1 MPKLLIVE
9 DEILVACY
17 MQGLLED
24 DGHAV
29 IGIAPDARS
38 VEKHLGRTIDLALVD
53 LNLRDGLTGPDIG
66 MRLHTMGVPVLFV
79 TANPAMVADKLD
91 GKFECCI
98 GIVPKPTDEQVLRNA
113 VSYALRRSGGENVDP
128 PRGVIAR

>member
-1 MPKLLIVE
+1 MSKLLIVE

-29 IGIAPDARS
+29 VGIAPDLKS
-38 VEKHLGRTIDLALVD
+38 VEQHLGRKIDLALVD

-66 MRLHTMGVPVLFV
+66 MKLHAIGVPVLFV
-79 TANPAMVADKLD
+79 TANPTMVADRLA
-91 GKFECCI
+91 GNLECCI
-98 GIVPKPTDEQVLRNA
+98 GIVPKPTDETVLRDA
-113 VSYALRRSGGENVDP
+113 VSFALRRSGGENIDP
-128 PRGVIAR
+128 PRGVIVH